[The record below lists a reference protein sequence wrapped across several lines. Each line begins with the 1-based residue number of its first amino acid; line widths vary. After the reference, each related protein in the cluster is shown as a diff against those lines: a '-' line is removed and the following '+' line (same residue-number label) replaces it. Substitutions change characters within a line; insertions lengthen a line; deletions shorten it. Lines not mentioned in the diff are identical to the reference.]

1 MTQVIH
7 SLCFE
12 LNHHVVYINRAIL
25 KQNKASFKGYNV
37 FIRPDFQQ
45 ELSVSVSGHACPLC
59 FWLSSET
66 YWLLSRPALSGLE
79 CPKPHR
85 AVPNRWGA
93 GRAGDEHLRLFT
105 VRQGPLSW
113 QRSNL
118 WEEKVAPCP
127 HLLQDQKHH
136 QQGRSAK

>member
-66 YWLLSRPALSGLE
+66 YWLLSRPACMRLQSL
-79 CPKPHR
+79 KPHK
-85 AVPNRWGA
+85 VIPNSVLQQRIDKKDVIDFIYIYISTHTHTMEYYSA
-93 GRAGDEHLRLFT
+93 IRKDEILPT
-105 VRQGPLSW
+105 ICDIIDGT
-113 QRSNL
+113 
-118 WEEKVAPCP
+118 
-127 HLLQDQKHH
+127 
-136 QQGRSAK
+136 